1 MDIFKHVKLFE
12 PRIKGLNESC
22 AVLAVLEEHLKG
34 VKLWCE
40 VVAVDLFM
48 ASVLMS
54 EVATGP
60 IAAYFFFVEGSAI
73 FCPQLLV
80 WAEEWISQFVTSMC
94 KLTFTAVA
102 AMVVLNPVLAELS
115 LELSDWHVFIYHI
128 VVLVTILVHWRGHK
142 DCCL

>member
-1 MDIFKHVKLFE
+1 
-12 PRIKGLNESC
+12 
-22 AVLAVLEEHLKG
+22 
-34 VKLWCE
+34 
-40 VVAVDLFM
+40 M

-54 EVATGP
+54 EVATRP
-60 IAAYFFFVEGSAI
+60 VAAYFFFVEGSAI

-80 WAEEWISQFVTSMC
+80 WAEEWISQFVISMC

-115 LELSDWHVFIYHI
+115 LELSDWDVFIYHI